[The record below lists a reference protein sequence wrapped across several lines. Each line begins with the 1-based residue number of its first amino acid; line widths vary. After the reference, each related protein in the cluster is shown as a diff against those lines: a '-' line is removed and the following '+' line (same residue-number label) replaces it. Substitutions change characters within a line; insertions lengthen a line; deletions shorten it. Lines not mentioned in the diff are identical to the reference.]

1 MKKVYLKNQLK
12 GYPIEVISNVLD
24 VINVLGENYGA
35 NRDIEKDLGGYIVI
49 AENIVVIEMLK
60 KDKLQGLIPEYTDII
75 ECKEGVNWTSSLF
88 LLSSDYAITSKQSK
102 TAFLIFGY
110 LIFSILIPYVTYMLL
125 APRNRC
131 PSNICLTG
139 KPVLRSRLARLLRSK
154 NRDKRRCPV
163 EAVVSRNFLS

>member
-1 MKKVYLKNQLK
+1 MVLTFHVKFMNIAMSYMEYEELLENMGFYYLKNQLK

-88 LLSSDYAITSKQSK
+88 LLSSDYAIVVVTTEELSK
-102 TAFLIFGY
+102 FL
-110 LIFSILIPYVTYMLL
+110 L
-125 APRNRC
+125 
-131 PSNICLTG
+131 
-139 KPVLRSRLARLLRSK
+139 
-154 NRDKRRCPV
+154 
-163 EAVVSRNFLS
+163 E